1 MNMYKIKTEGIIKR
15 RNISTAFAVML
26 LEETIEIK
34 KNLSL

>member
-1 MNMYKIKTEGIIKR
+1 MNKIKVEHIIKR
-15 RNISTAFAVML
+15 KNISTAFAVML